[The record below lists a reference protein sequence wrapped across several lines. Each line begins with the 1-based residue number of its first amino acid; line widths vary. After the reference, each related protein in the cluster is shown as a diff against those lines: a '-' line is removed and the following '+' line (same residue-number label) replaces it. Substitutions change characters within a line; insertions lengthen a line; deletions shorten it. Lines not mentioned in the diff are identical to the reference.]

1 MMKATG
7 STRWKEM
14 KQKEKTM
21 HRFEFELE
29 LWDDISNQSRSA
41 TVEVEADSLNEA
53 WGNVVCT
60 AIDNGNVE
68 EFEDIKSIR
77 CVDV

>member
-1 MMKATG
+1 
-7 STRWKEM
+7 M

-21 HRFEFELE
+21 YRYEFELE
-29 LWDDISNQSRSA
+29 LWDDISNQARSA
-41 TVEVEADSLNEA
+41 TVEVEAGSLNEA

-60 AIDNGNVE
+60 AIDNGDVE

-77 CVDV
+77 CVDA